1 LITIGGSPQKTG
13 TPGADPRVRPVHAA
27 DTGRSLFSRGVS
39 ISCTV
44 SRRRDEAPIAHSTL
58 TKERAMKKQIIL
70 NLPVKDLDK
79 SKSFFSALGFTFD
92 SRFSGENAAF
102 MNIVDGTIQAM
113 LTTVPFFKSLIDKPV
128 ANPKEANEV
137 VICLSCESR
146 EEVDSLIAKARAA
159 GGRIPHPPE
168 DHGFMYDQGFED
180 IDGRL
185 WNLVWT
191 APEA

>member
-1 LITIGGSPQKTG
+1 
-13 TPGADPRVRPVHAA
+13 
-27 DTGRSLFSRGVS
+27 
-39 ISCTV
+39 
-44 SRRRDEAPIAHSTL
+44 
-58 TKERAMKKQIIL
+58 MKKQIIL
-70 NLPVKDLDK
+70 NLPVKDLGK
-79 SKSFFSALGFTFD
+79 SRAFFSALGFSFN

-102 MNIVDGTIQAM
+102 RTIVDGAIEAM
-113 LTTVPFFKSLIDKPV
+113 LTTEPFFQSLIDKPV
-128 ANPKEANEV
+128 VNAKEANEF

-146 EEVDSLIAKARAA
+146 EEVDSLIAKAVAA

-180 IDGRL
+180 IDGHL